1 MCEQMIWI
9 KSLPILNLLD
19 RLSTCCT
26 NKLFSTSSHIS
37 SCMQSHICDNVSLS
51 VICLISIK
59 CIHWSLLKMFWSLS
73 GSFLLSSIWISS
85 VMILISSV
93 PFSKFETKH
102 SFGMLFLGIMIYDNK
117 DLNVLIIFLK
127 NSNQIGSVSMML
139 VSNNSLTIVE

>member
-9 KSLPILNLLD
+9 KSLLILNLLS

-26 NKLFSTSSHIS
+26 NRLSSTSSHIS

-59 CIHWSLLKMFWSLS
+59 CVHWSLLKMFWSLS
-73 GSFLLSSIWISS
+73 GSFLWSSIWISS

-93 PFSKFETKH
+93 PFSKFQTKH
-102 SFGMLFLGIMIYDNK
+102 SFGMLLLGIVIYDDK
-117 DLNVLIIFLK
+117 DLSVIIIFLK
-127 NSNQIGSVSMML
+127 ISNQIGSVFMML
-139 VSNNSLTIVE
+139 ASNNSLTIVE